1 MSLFEVA
8 ILNCYPR
15 ASYEIEKTSS
25 MKNLLYVGLTMLA
38 IYLVFDKLLE
48 SPPAQILMTQ
58 NGLEVTLTANRS
70 GHFVGGGSINGVQTS
85 FLVDTGATVLSVPES
100 MVGSLNLGSYRI
112 PVNQVSLETAA
123 GTVKGYR
130 VIVDRVL
137 FEGIEQR
144 HVAAVVVP
152 KLEKPLLGMNF
163 LRKIEMTQSG
173 KKMTLRAR

>member
-1 MSLFEVA
+1 M
-8 ILNCYPR
+8 R
-15 ASYEIEKTSS
+15 
-25 MKNLLYVGLTMLA
+25 NLLYVGLTMLV
-38 IYLVFDKLLE
+38 IYFAFEWLLE
-48 SPPAQILMTQ
+48 SPPAQILLTEDGQ
-58 NGLEVTLTANRS
+58 VVILTADRS
-70 GHFVGGGSINGVQTS
+70 GHFVGAGSINGVQAP

-173 KKMTLRAR
+173 KQMILRTR

>member
-1 MSLFEVA
+1 
-8 ILNCYPR
+8 
-15 ASYEIEKTSS
+15 
-25 MKNLLYVGLTMLA
+25 
-38 IYLVFDKLLE
+38 
-48 SPPAQILMTQ
+48 
-58 NGLEVTLTANRS
+58 
-70 GHFVGGGSINGVQTS
+70 
-85 FLVDTGATVLSVPES
+85 VDTGATVLSVPES

-173 KKMTLRAR
+173 KQMILRTR